1 MSWINMNKIV
11 GLFMIAKKLFILLNY
26 ETFTKRFI
34 INYYSMKIVK
44 IVLMTKNEKFL
55 IKKWIQYHGEI
66 FGYENLHI
74 IDDSDD
80 CDVLNYYKS
89 ISHLPIHFYRNN
101 NNLNTLEVYIND
113 VMKSIK
119 NDCDFM
125 IKLDTDEFISIYN
138 KTKDISI
145 CKEIIRNSF
154 DNLVINGYK
163 YKCSYTMNALPLESR
178 EDPLEYIYFTQPWHT
193 TFKTFFYSKTYLNCD
208 LGSHVGTVISPYQQ
222 HGIENETNILII
234 HYHNQNFET
243 YIENTKRAMI
253 SHKYIDSN
261 DDIETQVKKI
271 SALYSLPIA
280 SGHKVKIYHRF
291 LTDVDYKNKYYGQ
304 FNTPNK
310 YRFDKL
316 VKLFTNDKC
325 IIITTINDPTQQIL
339 HYTNLIGWDL
349 IIVGDSKTNDLA
361 YKNINCIYL
370 GLNEQKELFPTI
382 YDKIPLKSYTRK
394 MFGYLYAIKNK
405 YKVIYDTDDDN
416 KYTENINS
424 FQNNFSL
431 VNNSDFAGN
440 DVKVENI
447 SFDYFKINDLKNTHD
462 ISHFTF
468 DQRNN
473 NLFLKYSD
481 DLTKNTNEN
490 LISGIFRKEKLC
502 SVTGF
507 VNLYKIYTD
516 SNIWPRGIPPNHQSI
531 DLVPE
536 LIDTKSDME
545 CVVIQGLVNND
556 PDVDAYYR
564 ININNNS
571 FNFEK
576 NQSYDVVLDK
586 YSVCPFNTQNTFWK
600 DTTMF
605 YAMYLPVSVTFRY
618 TDILRGF
625 VALYQ
630 LWKNN
635 KTIKFTFPTAIQERN
650 IHDLNKDYES
660 EVSMYN
666 TAELVIELLNNNKD
680 ATIQE
685 VYNILEK
692 HDIVDK
698 TEIDVL
704 TEWLNLINTF

>member
-1 MSWINMNKIV
+1 MN
-11 GLFMIAKKLFILLNY
+11 
-26 ETFTKRFI
+26 
-34 INYYSMKIVK
+34 KIVK

-80 CDVLNYYKS
+80 YDVLNYYKT
-89 ISHLPIHFYRNN
+89 IAYLPIHFYRNN
-101 NNLNTLEVYIND
+101 NNLNTLLDSINNI
-113 VMKSIK
+113 MNSIK

-138 KTKDISI
+138 NETNDISI
-145 CKEIIRNSF
+145 CKEIIRDSF
-154 DNLVINGYK
+154 NNLVINGYK
-163 YKCSYTMNALPLESR
+163 YKCSYTMDSRPLESK
-178 EDPLEYIYFTQPWHT
+178 EDPLEYIYFTQPT
-193 TFKTFFYSKTYLNCD
+193 YTKFKTFFNSKTYLNCD

-222 HGIENETNILII
+222 DGIENDTNILIV
-234 HYHNQNFET
+234 HYHNQNFES

-253 SHKYIDSN
+253 SHKYIDLN

-271 SALYSLPIA
+271 SVLYSLPIA
-280 SGHKVKIYHRF
+280 SGHKVQIYLKF
-291 LTDVDYKNKYYGQ
+291 LTDNNYKNDYYNA
-304 FNTPNK
+304 FIDIPNK
-310 YRFDKL
+310 YKFDKL
-316 VKLFTNDKC
+316 FKLFTNDKC

-339 HYTNLIGWDL
+339 HYTNMIGWDL

-405 YKVIYDTDDDN
+405 YKIIYDTDDDN
-416 KYTENINS
+416 KYTENLNS
-424 FQNNFSL
+424 FQNNFKL
-431 VNNSDFAGN
+431 VYSVDFQAN
-440 DVKVENI
+440 DKKNENI
-447 SFDYFKINDLKNTHD
+447 SSFDYSKINDMKNIVQD
-462 ISHFTF
+462 ITHFTF
-468 DQRNN
+468 DKRNN
-473 NLFLKYSD
+473 NLFLKYTHD
-481 DLTKNTNEN
+481 IANLEKNANKN
-490 LISGIFRKEKLC
+490 LISGIFREERLC
-502 SVTGF
+502 SVPGF

-536 LIDTKSDME
+536 LIDSKSDME

-600 DTTMF
+600 DPTMF

-625 VALYQ
+625 IALYQ

-635 KTIKFTFPTAIQERN
+635 KTIKFTFPTAIQDRN

-660 EVSMYN
+660 ELSMYN

-698 TEIDVL
+698 NELDVL
-704 TEWLNLINTF
+704 NEWLHLINTF